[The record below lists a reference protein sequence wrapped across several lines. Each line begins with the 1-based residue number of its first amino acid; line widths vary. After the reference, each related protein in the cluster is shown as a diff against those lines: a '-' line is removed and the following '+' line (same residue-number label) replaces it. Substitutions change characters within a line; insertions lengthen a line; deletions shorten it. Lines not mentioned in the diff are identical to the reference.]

1 MKLLLTVT
9 LLISLALGANAS
21 EHVLEF
27 TGGDGPGKGKTIV
40 LISGDEE
47 YRSEE
52 SMPMLFV
59 SGHLLNKGIIES
71 SILGNG
77 VVDA

>member
-21 EHVLEF
+21 EYVLEF

-52 SMPMLFV
+52 SMPMLDV
-59 SGHLLNKGIIES
+59 RK
-71 SILGNG
+71 
-77 VVDA
+77 